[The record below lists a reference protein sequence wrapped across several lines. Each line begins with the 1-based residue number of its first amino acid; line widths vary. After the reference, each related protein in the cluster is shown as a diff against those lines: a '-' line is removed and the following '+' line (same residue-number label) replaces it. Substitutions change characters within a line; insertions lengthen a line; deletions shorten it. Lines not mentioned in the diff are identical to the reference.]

1 MLNGFYEEQ
10 KNEKISFYTLYYC
23 DDSYVSFLRKK
34 SEVEVQKQAQTDQMS
49 TDDGWILPGTLEM
62 TEEMSKLFSNVT
74 EGISDKK
81 KA

>member
-1 MLNGFYEEQ
+1 MRKLAF
-10 KNEKISFYTLYYC
+10 TLFITVMILTLASC
-23 DDSYVSFLRKK
+23 GKK